1 MKNIIVCF
9 FLLFPIMLLSNG
21 YGVEKDS
28 EIDDSNWIKD
38 TLHCGTTYFYVEYP
52 ENLTA
57 YIPKRT
63 DRHPYTV
70 ASLIIRLDSVGRN
83 TSSILLIYEHD
94 ANTMYSI
101 ADTVIKHQEIGKD
114 TYDISKNSGRF
125 YFRKV
130 SPGSFFAMAY
140 NVAASDTALVLR
152 ILRSTQIGWDK
163 PYKYDDKRPPMWI
176 NDQRDP

>member
-1 MKNIIVCF
+1 MKNIIACF

-21 YGVEKDS
+21 FGVEKDS
-28 EIDDSNWIKD
+28 EIDDWNWIKD
-38 TLHCGTTYFYVEYP
+38 TLHCGTTYFYVEHP

-63 DRHPYTV
+63 DKHPYTT
-70 ASLIIRLDSVGRN
+70 ASFIIRSDSSREN
-83 TSSILLIYEHD
+83 TSSVLLIYGHD

-101 ADTVIKHQEIGKD
+101 TDTVIEHQEIGKD
-114 TYDISKNSGRF
+114 TYDISKSNGRF
-125 YFRKV
+125 YFRKI
-130 SPGSFFAMAY
+130 SPGTFFTMAY

-163 PYKYDDKRPPMWI
+163 PYKYDEKRPPMWI
-176 NDQRDP
+176 NDLNAP